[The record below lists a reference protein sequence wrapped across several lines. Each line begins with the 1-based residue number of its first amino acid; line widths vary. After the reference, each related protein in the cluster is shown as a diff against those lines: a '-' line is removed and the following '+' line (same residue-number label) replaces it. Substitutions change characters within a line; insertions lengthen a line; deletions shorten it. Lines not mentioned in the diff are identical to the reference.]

1 MTNRGIKEER
11 MLSEKLQKTPAPYGR
26 YVLTACH
33 HTLTILPRRKMTI
46 LAGVITAMPISIPIL
61 LVMNSSIW
69 DPEGE
74 AVFIRLAQFVYIG
87 ALCPLFA
94 LLFGT
99 SLIGEDVENQTFP
112 YLFTRPIPRSA
123 WVLGRFLGY
132 VIGTSAMLAGS
143 MAVTFLAC
151 TQLSKFPLDGGT
163 LALFGQFA
171 GATLMSLAG
180 YGAVCMFLGALVRHP
195 VVIGILFMFLWQ
207 RLAVM
212 VAGYV
217 DFLTVE
223 KYVSAM
229 LPRREGLEDAWHRL
243 ISSLGVEPLVV
254 DVGPW
259 PAAFALAG
267 ISAGFVFLTAYVVV
281 NREYS
286 AARSASA

>member
-1 MTNRGIKEER
+1 MPAER
-11 MLSEKLQKTPAPYGR
+11 LPKTPAPYGR

-46 LAGVITAMPISIPIL
+46 LAGAIAAMPVVIPIL
-61 LVMNSSIW
+61 LVMRSNLW
-69 DPEGE
+69 DPEGD
-74 AVFIRLAQFVYIG
+74 AVFIRLGQFVYIG

-132 VIGTSAMLAGS
+132 VVGTSGMLVGS
-143 MAVTFLAC
+143 MALAFLAC
-151 TQLSKFPLDGGT
+151 TRLSTFPLDADA
-163 LALFGQFA
+163 LVLFGRFA
-171 GATLMSLAG
+171 GASLMSLAG
-180 YGAVCMFLGALVRHP
+180 YGALCMFLGALVRHP

-212 VAGYV
+212 VAGYI
-217 DFLTVE
+217 DFLTIE

-229 LPRREGLEDAWHRL
+229 LPKREGLEDTWHSL
-243 ISSLGVEPLVV
+243 ITSLGVELLII
-254 DVGPW
+254 DIGPW
-259 PAAFALAG
+259 VATAALFG
-267 ISAGFVFLTAYVVV
+267 ISAAFVSLTAFVVV